1 MHHLQLRTRD
11 GKQNGHFAEGLGDVD
26 HEYADDHPSDEDA
39 GGATSVERR
48 ARADEETGADGS
60 ADGDHLPAQRWLRSL
75 KLKQCAQVSALHL
88 LLEQRVVAPTGFD
101 VGNRVAMND
110 LPTGAI
116 SAP

>member
-1 MHHLQLRTRD
+1 
-11 GKQNGHFAEGLGDVD
+11 
-26 HEYADDHPSDEDA
+26 
-39 GGATSVERR
+39 
-48 ARADEETGADGS
+48 
-60 ADGDHLPAQRWLRSL
+60 LPAQRWLRSL